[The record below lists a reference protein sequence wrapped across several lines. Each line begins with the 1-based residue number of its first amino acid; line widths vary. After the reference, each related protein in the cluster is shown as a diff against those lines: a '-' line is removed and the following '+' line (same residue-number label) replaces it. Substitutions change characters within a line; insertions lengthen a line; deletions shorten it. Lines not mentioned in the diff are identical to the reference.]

1 MIELEKVEKDKQKL
15 DEEISSI
22 LSSSFSNSF
31 RFEKSKDL
39 SMLSLNNE
47 FGNIDPLCQLFT
59 SYLQKT
65 SVAKKSS
72 GAKMPSFLFLY
83 SQPMLDTRNNEINE
97 QINYF
102 EEENIIQKILKE
114 CKIDYIR
121 EQATT

>member
-1 MIELEKVEKDKQKL
+1 MIELEKVEKDKLKL

-31 RFEKSKDL
+31 RFDKSKDL
-39 SMLSLNNE
+39 SMLSLNNQ

-59 SYLQKT
+59 NYLHKT
-65 SVAKKSS
+65 SVAKKSN
-72 GAKMPSFLFLY
+72 GVKMPSFLFLY

-121 EQATT
+121 